1 MRRVFGP
8 VLDCNTLKMGIKAVF
23 FDIDG
28 TLVSLKT
35 HRVPESTKRA
45 LAVLRKNGV
54 KVFISSGR
62 PMMSIDNLEGETFDG
77 YITVNGGICYYEGEV
92 IHRFPIPKDNVESW
106 CRYTRANPV
115 DCCMITEKY
124 LYMNNISQAALDFF
138 DLLNFQTPPVMT
150 IESQLDVPVY
160 QIVGMIP
167 AGMDEEARKALP
179 DCNFKRWH
187 PTFADIIAKG
197 SDKSRGMQA
206 LLDHVGLSR
215 NECMAFGDGG
225 NDIEMLDFAGIGVVM
240 GGSAPEVVSHADYVT
255 DSVDEDGIW
264 NALEHFGLV

>member
-1 MRRVFGP
+1 M
-8 VLDCNTLKMGIKAVF
+8 TMSIKAVF

-35 HRVPESTKRA
+35 HKVPDSTRRA
-45 LAVLRKNGV
+45 LALLRSKGV

-62 PMMSIDNLEGETFDG
+62 PFMAIDNLDDEVFDG

-92 IHRFPIPKDNVESW
+92 IHRFPIPRSNVESW
-106 CRYTRANPV
+106 CRYTSENPV

-124 LYMNNISQAALDFF
+124 IYMNNISQAALDFF
-138 DLLNFQTPPVMT
+138 DLLDFKTPPVMS
-150 IESQLDVPVY
+150 IESQLEVPVY

-167 AGMDEEARKALP
+167 AGKDSEAMAALP
-179 DCNFKRWH
+179 DCIFKRWH
-187 PTFADIIAKG
+187 PSFADIIAKG

-206 LLDHVGLSR
+206 LLDHIGIGR
-215 NECMAFGDGG
+215 EECMAFGDGG
-225 NDIEMLDFAGIGVVM
+225 NDIEMLDFAQIGVAM
-240 GGSAPEVVSHADYVT
+240 GGSGQEVTAHADYVT

-264 NALEHFGLV
+264 NALRHYGLI